1 MLKES
6 EVHTRDATRDHA
18 VAVAELY
25 EAHFERVWRWLHAA
39 GVRAADLEDAAQ
51 EVFVIAHRRYG
62 DFDGH
67 AKVTTWLFAISV
79 RVAAGFRRKAHL
91 RRESVTDDIESEVTS
106 QERAPGPDV
115 HAMRREAETAAWR
128 ILDGLDDEKR
138 AVFVMYELE
147 EMTLKEIAAQLE
159 CPLQTVYSRLTAARE
174 HFRREAERLRRGSEA
189 RP

>member
-6 EVHTRDATRDHA
+6 EVHTRDAARGHA

-25 EAHFERVWRWLHAA
+25 EAHFERVWRWLHAG

-51 EVFVIAHRRYG
+51 EVFIVAHRRFG

-67 AKVTTWLFAISV
+67 AKVTTWLFAICV
-79 RVAAGFRRKAHL
+79 RVAAGFRRKAHV
-91 RRESVTDDIESEVTS
+91 RRETCSHDVEFESSPE
-106 QERAPGPDV
+106 ERAPGPDER
-115 HAMRREAETAAWR
+115 AMHREAEAAARR
-128 ILDGLDDEKR
+128 ILDGLDDDKR

-147 EMTLKEIAAQLE
+147 EMTLKEIASQLD

-174 HFRREAERLRRGSEA
+174 HFRRESERLRREGEVL
-189 RP
+189 